1 MDFAQVQTFLA
12 DDWISVQDLFKGAL
26 YSDAT
31 LMNETNTYL
40 VSNEGK
46 MLRPMLSLLVSKAC
60 GNVTDESKR
69 VAAASEL

>member
-31 LMNETNTYL
+31 LMNETNTIKI
-40 VSNEGK
+40 VE
-46 MLRPMLSLLVSKAC
+46 SL
-60 GNVTDESKR
+60 T
-69 VAAASEL
+69 AA